1 MIAFTVNNIFSSLD
15 LLNLRCFNFNKNNE
29 VFGIETVTLTHLFHN
44 ALLITMISKSII
56 KLIKSLSKKK
66 YRIKENLFLAEG
78 DKIVLEVLNSDFA
91 VKKLIA
97 TEDFIAQNTNL
108 ANRAE
113 QLIQTEK
120 EQIKKASLLQNPQN
134 SIAICA
140 LPHKQNLPRRIDR
153 LSFYLDGIQDPG
165 NLGTIIRT
173 CDWYGIQNIFI
184 SSNTVDVYNPKVIQ
198 ASMGSFCR
206 VNVIPVDIQLLKNLA
221 EQSKLPVYGTFMEGK
236 NIYSENL
243 VQESLIIMGN
253 EGSGIREEAA
263 KLVTNKI
270 SIPTFSENSNTAESL
285 NVAIAAGI
293 ICSEFKRRTIS

>member
-1 MIAFTVNNIFSSLD
+1 MIVFTVNSIFSNLD
-15 LLNLRCFNFNKNNE
+15 LLNLLCFNFNKNNE
-29 VFGIETVTLTHLFHN
+29 VFGIETVTLTDLFHN

-56 KLIKSLSKKK
+56 KLIKSLNKKK
-66 YRIKENLFLAEG
+66 YRIKEKLFLAEG
-78 DKIVLEVLNSDFA
+78 DKIILEVLNSGFT
-91 VKKLIA
+91 VQTLIA
-97 TEDFIAQNTNL
+97 TEDFIDQNTNL

-120 EQIKKASLLQNPQN
+120 EQIKKAGFLQSPPN
-134 SIAICA
+134 SIAICTLPQKPD
-140 LPHKQNLPRRIDR
+140 LPHKIDK

-173 CDWYGIQNIFI
+173 CDWYGIQNIFT
-184 SSNTVDVYNPKVIQ
+184 STDTADVFNPKVIQ

-206 VNVIPVDIQLLKNLA
+206 VNVIPVDIQLLENLIQ
-221 EQSKLPVYGTFMEGK
+221 QSKLPVYGAFMDGK

-243 VQESLIIMGN
+243 VQEALIILGN

-270 SIPTFSENSNTAESL
+270 SIPTFSENANTAESL
-285 NVAIAAGI
+285 NVAIAAAI
-293 ICSEFKRRTIS
+293 ICSEFKRRTMH